1 VTTFEA
7 LNELL
12 ADLHQ
17 REKTLSEMLFAR
29 RKSGDSNNA
38 ERLGHKLEGL
48 RLAIGVTELHRNRA
62 VRDEA
67 EASDAPDSSQA
78 VAR

>member
-1 VTTFEA
+1 VTTAEA

-29 RKSGDSNNA
+29 RKSGDSKDA

-48 RLAIGVTELHRNRA
+48 RLAIGLTELHRNGA
-62 VRDEA
+62 VRNEA
-67 EASDAPDSSQA
+67 EASGADSSHG